1 MDMNETPICT
11 ERMLNEQ
18 IAKQLFEIQPENGPV
33 VVILDRD
40 GTCWPSDAER
50 FAELDLDAA
59 LLKDICAKV
68 DDGAEPVIAQVND
81 SNIVAA
87 QLATERTNCGYVL
100 FVSQQGGPESAMA
113 NMDLIEMLLGQ
124 IGLIGK
130 LIEKYNQARELHM
143 KQFSRYCLG
152 CGDAELIRSA
162 FVPT

>member
-1 MDMNETPICT
+1 MDMNKTPICT
-11 ERMLNEQ
+11 EWMLNEQ
-18 IAKQLFEIQPENGPV
+18 IAKEVFAIQPENGPV

-50 FAELDLDAA
+50 FAKLNLDAA
-59 LLKDICAKV
+59 LLKDLCAKV

-81 SNIVAA
+81 CSVVAA

-100 FVSQQGGPESAMA
+100 IALANYSPEATMA
-113 NMDLIEMLLGQ
+113 NIDLIEMLLGQ

-152 CGDAELIRSA
+152 SGLLS
-162 FVPT
+162 